1 MTQTTNHGIQSV
13 QPTKFTTVKSLDTG
27 KNICIFA
34 AKYKA
39 TTVWV
44 SNIKYTVC
52 IKKTQCYKNVHVDVK
67 AFELSPVTR
76 EISKSP
82 QPETFSYRKKKMAVI
97 ISINRELDLSDWIW
111 HGIKVKDLSSLPVR
125 QTEILWAK
133 SASFHVNFRNANST
147 FQAQKGATKYLLISK
162 IRNQQPQSKIKLK
175 QTCQIILEE
184 TFQLTDLQK
193 HNSLCVQ
200 VCVFM
205 EKGSR
210 ARPEG
215 ETTSSVG

>member
-1 MTQTTNHGIQSV
+1 MIQTTNHGIQSV

-44 SNIKYTVC
+44 SNIKYMY
-52 IKKTQCYKNVHVDVK
+52 KKTQCYKNVYVDVK

-82 QPETFSYRKKKMAVI
+82 QPETFSYRKKMSVI
-97 ISINRELDLSDWIW
+97 ISINRALDLSDWIW
-111 HGIKVKDLSSLPVR
+111 HGRIVKDLSSLPVR

-184 TFQLTDLQK
+184 KFQLTDLQK

-205 EKGSR
+205 EKEKPSQ
-210 ARPEG
+210 
-215 ETTSSVG
+215 T